1 MVSKDLVVPVKLLI
15 VYHVRFALLGIAITR
30 AETLGSSASNVMH
43 GFIMLVKSWMKL
55 VKQLLFVYLVKMTR
69 LNRNITLII

>member
-15 VYHVRFALLGIAITR
+15 VHHVRFALLGIVMTR
-30 AETLGSSASNVMH
+30 AETHGSSASNVMH
-43 GFIMLVKSWMKL
+43 SFIMLVKGWMKL

-69 LNRNITLII
+69 LNRNITLIM